1 MVGNFLQKKVT
12 ADVSLDEASQ
22 DYAASVMGLPL
33 LVSERIERPDT
44 EESVD
49 VDNPFSW
56 CVCEMPEGDFPRV
69 RVFSE
74 FDALARHVGKL
85 EGQEVSVWIFYGTP
99 ISLTEKDDYGDRYLK
114 TSRQEAF
121 KVPTVPTG
129 VALAVSSSQVSQLH
143 IQEDG
148 WLGDPSLTES
158 ATSTYY
164 AREAPQDDEFDPD
177 DDDQGEPLGI

>member
-1 MVGNFLQKKVT
+1 M
-12 ADVSLDEASQ
+12 E
-22 DYAASVMGLPL
+22 GLPL
-33 LVSERIERPDT
+33 AVSERIERPDA
-44 EESVD
+44 EEVVD

-74 FDALARHVGKL
+74 FDALIRHVGKL
-85 EGQEVSVWIFYGTP
+85 EGQEVSAWVFYGTP
-99 ISLTEKDDYGDRYLK
+99 ISLTELDEIGNRYLM
-114 TSRQEAF
+114 TSRQEVF
-121 KVPTVPTG
+121 KIPTVATDPISVLG
-129 VALAVSSSQVSQLH
+129 SSQISQLNV
-143 IQEDG
+143 QEDG

>member
-1 MVGNFLQKKVT
+1 MGDTLQKKVM
-12 ADVSLDEASQ
+12 ADGSLDETAQ
-22 DYAASVMGLPL
+22 DYAASLTELPL
-33 LVSERIERPDT
+33 SVSERIERPDV
-44 EESVD
+44 EEAGD

-74 FDALARHVGKL
+74 FEFLLRHLGKL
-85 EGQEVSVWIFYGTP
+85 EGQEVSVWVFYGTP
-99 ISLTEKDDYGDRYLK
+99 ISLTEVDDSGSRYLM

-121 KVPTVPTG
+121 KLPSHVGEPVSP
-129 VALAVSSSQVSQLH
+129 VASTEVVKLNVQD
-143 IQEDG
+143 DG

-164 AREAPQDDEFDPD
+164 ARETPQDDEFDPD
-177 DDDQGEPLGI
+177 DDPGEPLGI